1 MNRSFSL
8 PPGRQT
14 ASGLLLI
21 FASILTGGSGSLLAA
36 DVVQLRGG
44 GQIEGKVARI
54 DSAKVPYAVVQ
65 TDAKIKVAIP
75 ESQIN
80 RVAEAANLAE
90 YRRRAAATPADAQ
103 QQYDLARW
111 CKQQQLH
118 AQHRHHLQRAIVLD
132 PDHARARASLEF
144 VSHEGKWVR
153 AAELQKSRGLISV
166 GGKYR
171 LPAEVLISQAQ
182 RETDTKAKTWARDI
196 DRLKKQFARGGDR
209 GAEAWAAL
217 AAIDDPTA
225 AWAIGKDL
233 TEGVKQPRD
242 LRMFWISKLAQFVNP
257 PALEALVRVGLSDS
271 DSVVREKALETL
283 QQIAPATAIANY
295 LPMLRSNDN
304 AVVRRAA
311 EALSYFPDP
320 ELALP
325 LVDALVTE
333 HKTVI
338 PADQSTNVGFGNNGS
353 GGMSAGGKA
362 KTIVKR
368 IENPPVLTLLRQL
381 EPEVNFGYDQLSWR
395 RYYAAKLSS
404 YRGDIR
410 RDQ

>member
-1 MNRSFSL
+1 MNQRFVL
-8 PPGRQT
+8 CPVRQT
-14 ASGLLLI
+14 AGGLLLL
-21 FASILTGGSGSLLAA
+21 FASTVPVGSGRLQGA

-44 GQIEGKVARI
+44 GQIEGHVARVE
-54 DSAKVPYAVVQ
+54 SAKVPYAVVQ
-65 TDAKIKVAIP
+65 PDPKLKVAIP

-80 RVAEAANLAE
+80 RVAEAASLDE
-90 YRRRAAATPADAQ
+90 YRRRAAATPADAE
-103 QQYDLARW
+103 QQYELARW

-118 AQHRHHLQRAIVLD
+118 AQHRHHLQRAIAID
-132 PDHARARASLEF
+132 PDHARARASLGF
-144 VSHEGKWVR
+144 VSHDGKWVR
-153 AAELQKSRGLISV
+153 ATELQKSRGLISV

-171 LPAEVLISQAQ
+171 LPAEVLISQMQ
-182 RETDTKAKTWARDI
+182 RETDAKAKTWARDI
-196 DRLKKQFARGGDR
+196 DRLKKQIARGGDR
-209 GAEAWAAL
+209 GADAWAAL

-233 TEGVKQPRD
+233 TEGTKQPRD
-242 LRMFWISKLAQFVNP
+242 LRMFWIGKLAQFANP

-283 QQIAPATAIANY
+283 QQVAPATAIANY

-325 LVDALVTE
+325 LIDALVTE

-338 PADQSTNVGFGNNGS
+338 PADQSTNVGFSGNGS
-353 GGMSAGGKA
+353 GGLSTGGKA

-368 IENPPVLTLLRQL
+368 LENPPVLSLLRQL

-410 RDQ
+410 RDE

>member
-1 MNRSFSL
+1 MNRSLTLCSARHTAAGL
-8 PPGRQT
+8 LMLCVST
-14 ASGLLLI
+14 VASGR
-21 FASILTGGSGSLLAA
+21 SLGA

-54 DSAKVPYAVVQ
+54 ESAKVPYAVVQ
-65 TDAKIKVAIP
+65 TDAKIRVAIP

-90 YRRRAAATPADAQ
+90 YRRRAAATAADAE
-103 QQYDLARW
+103 QQYELARW

-118 AQHRHHLQRAIVLD
+118 AQHRHHLQRAIAFD
-132 PDHARARASLEF
+132 PDHARARASLGF

-171 LPAEVLISQAQ
+171 LPAEVLISQTQ
-182 RETDTKAKTWARDI
+182 RETDAKAKTWARDI
-196 DRLKKQFARGGDR
+196 DRLKKQIARGGDR

-217 AAIDDPTA
+217 TAIADPTA
-225 AWAIGKDL
+225 AWAIGKEL

-242 LRMFWISKLAQFVNP
+242 LRMFWIGKLAQFANS

-283 QQIAPATAIANY
+283 QQVAPATAIANY
-295 LPMLRSNDN
+295 LPMLRSNNN
-304 AVVRRAA
+304 ATVRRAA

-325 LVDALVTE
+325 LIDALVTE

-338 PADQSTNVGFGNNGS
+338 PADQSTNVGFSSNGS
-353 GGMSAGGKA
+353 GGLSTGGKA
-362 KTIVKR
+362 KTIVKP
-368 IENPPVLTLLRQL
+368 IENPPVLALLRQL

-410 RDQ
+410 RDE